1 MKTDTRG
8 LVVSE
13 KRVGEGDR
21 LVTVLTEDRGILRA
35 FVHQSKWA
43 AGGRLSATRLFT
55 YSRFSIFEGRDSYI
69 IDDAQPIEVFFDL
82 RKDIGRL
89 SLAQYFCELSSVL
102 APQGS
107 EAGDFLRLVL
117 NAMYFLCRGTRSQA
131 VLKAAVEMRMMSLAG
146 YQPDLVCCAQC
157 GCYEA
162 ETMYF
167 LPRQGKLLCEAC
179 RAPQNREPAYALH
192 GGALTALRHTIYAEF
207 PKLFSFRLPPN
218 AERELCA
225 ASEGYVTET
234 LQRGFRTL
242 DFYRQM
248 TNSAETA
255 PL

>member
-13 KRVGEGDR
+13 KRVGDDDR
-21 LVTVLTEDRGILRA
+21 LVTVLTEEKGILRA
-35 FVHQSKWA
+35 FVRQSKRA

-89 SLAQYFCELSSVL
+89 SLAQYFCELSTAL
-102 APQGS
+102 APQGA

-146 YQPDLVCCAQC
+146 YQPDLVCCAEC

-162 ETMYF
+162 EVMYF
-167 LPRQGKLLCEAC
+167 LPRQGKLLCEGC
-179 RAPQNREPAYALH
+179 RGPGDGEPAYLLH

-207 PKLFSFRLPPN
+207 PKLFSFRLSPG
-218 AERELCA
+218 AEREFAA
-225 ASEGYVTET
+225 ASEGYVLET
-234 LQRGFRTL
+234 LQRGFQTL
-242 DFYRQM
+242 DFYRRM
-248 TNSAETA
+248 AEPAEA
-255 PL
+255 PPT